1 MEVASEERRKQMR
14 KISLKAARVASDMT
28 QEKLAEKMGVT
39 RQTVTLWE
47 LGKLK
52 MSRRAFLA
60 FCSVTG
66 FNEDEI
72 FLPEIIAERN
82 DKVTA

>member
-1 MEVASEERRKQMR
+1 MR

-39 RQTVTLWE
+39 RQTVTNWE

-52 MSRRAFLA
+52 MSKRAIIA

-66 FNEDEI
+66 FSEDEI
-72 FLPEIIAERN
+72 FLPDMVAERN